1 MAKQIDPIK
10 KERYKRA
17 RLGEKGISKALCI
30 SKSLLEAGYSEKTAF
45 HKQNDL
51 KLVKVVEAELRAEFK
66 ASDVTVESVLRELEE
81 IKQLAMQK
89 KDYATAKECSIWKGK
104 YLAMFTEK
112 RIIEQHYIEPT
123 ERERKLTRLR
133 TLIIR
138 PISKETEKPIQP
150 VVVENKDNEP

>member
-1 MAKQIDPIK
+1 MGKKFTNRELAFIYHRARGIDP
-10 KERYKRA
+10 A
-17 RLGEKGISKALCI
+17 DCI
-30 SKSLLEAGYSEKTAF
+30 MKAGYKARSRNQASKYAWDLLQKQEIIEAIEVEKTRIFDKAKITDEYVLQGLNEIALNGEIEANRTRAF
-45 HKQNDL
+45 
-51 KLVKVVEAELRAEFK
+51 EL
-66 ASDVTVESVLRELEE
+66 L
-81 IKQLAMQK
+81 
-89 KDYATAKECSIWKGK
+89 GK